1 MLEFKDPRSLRTA
14 VIRYSVNQSEINT
27 VLDARPIL
35 LCLPR
40 LSSFILMVRG
50 SHSKPMSRLRE
61 ETDRLRA
68 ILLDCVAANEGEILY
83 RNRALK
89 F

>member
-1 MLEFKDPRSLRTA
+1 MLDPSCCVSLA
-14 VIRYSVNQSEINT
+14 
-27 VLDARPIL
+27 
-35 LCLPR
+35 R

-83 RNRALK
+83 QGKESAFKNESIILGNSTTSM
-89 F
+89 